1 MSSTTPDVVPE
12 SAPASP
18 QQAAPDAQGGV
29 VLAPDT
35 GHREPAA
42 PLAAPATA
50 VAAVPAADTGADAL
64 AAPVVATTVPV
75 TPASKRVRAPSR
87 ERTIGTKVAGQ
98 PAFVL
103 HSYPY
108 KETSLIIDLF
118 TRDFGRVALIAKGAK
133 RPHSQLRGVLQT
145 FQPLSSSWVGK
156 SELRTLTD
164 AEWVGG
170 MLPLEKTALLCG
182 FYLNELLVK
191 LLARDDAHPALFD
204 HYVSTLN
211 QLAHNEPATIVL
223 RKFERALLRETGV
236 AADLGRCTSTRA
248 PVQAGVTY
256 VVDPERG
263 PRPERASD
271 PWPRVAGKTLLD
283 MEREDYQDAATQSQS
298 KQLMRFLVAHHL
310 NGAPLN
316 TRQILVDLSQL

>member
-1 MSSTTPDVVPE
+1 MSTTTLD
-12 SAPASP
+12 ADIAAAP
-18 QQAAPDAQGGV
+18 QQAAPDAEREV
-29 VLAPDT
+29 VPAPA
-35 GHREPAA
+35 PAA
-42 PLAAPATA
+42 AI
-50 VAAVPAADTGADAL
+50 
-64 AAPVVATTVPV
+64 AAPVVASTASSVA
-75 TPASKRVRAPSR
+75 PAKRPRAPSR
-87 ERTIGTKVAGQ
+87 ERTFGTKVAGQ

-191 LLARDDAHPALFD
+191 LLARDDAHPRLFD
-204 HYVSTLN
+204 HYVATLN
-211 QLAHNEPATIVL
+211 QLAHNEPAPIVL
-223 RKFERALLRETGV
+223 RKFERALLKETGV
-236 AADLGRCTSTRA
+236 AADLTRCIETRRA
-248 PVQAGVTY
+248 VQADVVY

-263 PRPERASD
+263 PRPERAAD
-271 PWPRVAGKTLLD
+271 AWPRVAGKTLLD
-283 MEREDYQDAATQSQS
+283 MESEDYQDAATQAQS
-298 KQLMRFLVAHHL
+298 KQLMRFLLAHHL
-310 NGAPLN
+310 GGAPLN
-316 TRQILVDLSQL
+316 TRQILIDLMQL

>member
-1 MSSTTPDVVPE
+1 VRP
-12 SAPASP
+12 
-18 QQAAPDAQGGV
+18 
-29 VLAPDT
+29 
-35 GHREPAA
+35 EPAA
-42 PLAAPATA
+42 PPS
-50 VAAVPAADTGADAL
+50 PAAA
-64 AAPVVATTVPV
+64 
-75 TPASKRVRAPSR
+75 KRPRAPSR

-145 FQPLSSSWVGK
+145 FQPLSSGWVGK

-204 HYVSTLN
+204 HYVATLN
-211 QLAHNEPATIVL
+211 ELAHGEPPTIVL

-236 AADLGRCTSTRA
+236 AAELTRCTETRSRVL
-248 PVQAGVTY
+248 PQVLY

-263 PRPERASD
+263 PRPQRAAD
-271 PWPRVAGKTLLD
+271 AWPGVAGKTLLD

-298 KQLMRFLVAHHL
+298 KQLMRFLLAYHL
-310 NGAPLN
+310 GGAPLN
-316 TRQILVDLSQL
+316 TRQILIDLAQI

>member
-1 MSSTTPDVVPE
+1 MSTTPDATLD
-12 SAPASP
+12 AP
-18 QQAAPDAQGGV
+18 
-29 VLAPDT
+29 
-35 GHREPAA
+35 PA
-42 PLAAPATA
+42 
-50 VAAVPAADTGADAL
+50 
-64 AAPVVATTVPV
+64 AAPVETGAPAASAVPS
-75 TPASKRVRAPSR
+75 PKRPRAPSR

-211 QLAHNEPATIVL
+211 QLAHNEPAPIVL
-223 RKFERALLRETGV
+223 RKFERALLKETGV
-236 AADLGRCTSTRA
+236 AADLTRCVETRRA
-248 PVQAGVTY
+248 VQADVVY
-256 VVDPERG
+256 V
-263 PRPERASD
+263 
-271 PWPRVAGKTLLD
+271 
-283 MEREDYQDAATQSQS
+283 
-298 KQLMRFLVAHHL
+298 
-310 NGAPLN
+310 
-316 TRQILVDLSQL
+316 

>member
-1 MSSTTPDVVPE
+1 MSTTPDATLD
-12 SAPASP
+12 APP
-18 QQAAPDAQGGV
+18 VAAPVDAG
-29 VLAPDT
+29 A
-35 GHREPAA
+35 PAA
-42 PLAAPATA
+42 PIAASP
-50 VAAVPAADTGADAL
+50 
-64 AAPVVATTVPV
+64 
-75 TPASKRVRAPSR
+75 KRPRAPSR

-156 SELRTLTD
+156 SELRTLTE

-211 QLAHNEPATIVL
+211 QLAHNEPAPIVL

-236 AADLGRCTSTRA
+236 AADLTRCVETRRS
-248 PVQAGVTY
+248 VQADLVY

-283 MEREDYQDAATQSQS
+283 MECENYEDVATQVQS

>member
-1 MSSTTPDVVPE
+1 MSTTTLEADI
-12 SAPASP
+12 A
-18 QQAAPDAQGGV
+18 AAPSSEAEREV
-29 VLAPDT
+29 V
-35 GHREPAA
+35 
-42 PLAAPATA
+42 PATA
-50 VAAVPAADTGADAL
+50 AAVAATAAVAPAVP
-64 AAPVVATTVPV
+64 
-75 TPASKRVRAPSR
+75 KRPRAPSR
-87 ERTIGTKVAGQ
+87 ERTFGTKVAGQ

-204 HYVSTLN
+204 HYVATLN
-211 QLAHNEPATIVL
+211 QLAHNEPAPIVL
-223 RKFERALLRETGV
+223 RKFERALLKETGV
-236 AADLGRCTSTRA
+236 SADLTRCTETRR
-248 PVQAGVTY
+248 PVQAGVVY

-263 PRPERASD
+263 PRPERAAD

-283 MEREDYQDAATQSQS
+283 MEREDYQDSATQSQS
-298 KQLMRFLVAHHL
+298 KQLMRFLLAHHL
-310 NGAPLN
+310 GGAPLN
-316 TRQILVDLSQL
+316 TRQILIDLSQL